1 MRMPRAR
8 TFALVVALATSAPA
22 HAVAPPVPR
31 DAIEL
36 DFRTGGDERVIE
48 DVVRPYQ
55 PLEVTL
61 HADAG
66 AVLLIWLTDAE
77 RSLVLHVVT
86 PSGVRW
92 IEGAQAGPDGLRLN
106 LVESGVHRI
115 YVAVSTVAA
124 RAGKAESFRLRMRL
138 RR

>member
-1 MRMPRAR
+1 MRMRRAG
-8 TFALVVALATSAPA
+8 TFALVVALATSAPSN
-22 HAVAPPVPR
+22 AVAPPVPR

-48 DVVRPYQ
+48 EVVRPYQ
-55 PLEVTL
+55 PLEVTW

-86 PSGVRW
+86 PSGLRW
-92 IEGAQAGPDGLRLN
+92 IEGAQAGPDGLRLS

-115 YVAVSTVAA
+115 YVAVSADAA
-124 RAGKAESFRLRMRL
+124 RAGKAKALRLRMSL